1 MLSHNA
7 EAPHW
12 CIGVAVQHSL
22 NNAGN
27 MLRCNITHH
36 IGALVLRCNIAYRQF
51 KQCTN
56 VVHCVAVQ
64 YGYAGARVGGDEVK

>member
-1 MLSHNA
+1 
-7 EAPHW
+7 
-12 CIGVAVQHSL
+12 
-22 NNAGN
+22 

-36 IGALVLRCNIAYRQF
+36 IGALVLRCNIAHRQF